1 MSRTTLDIASP
12 VLKELRELQKAE
24 RQSLGSLVSQLLAEA
39 LAQRRRG
46 RSGSR
51 PAFRWVSR
59 PMKARVDL
67 SDKEAVYAILDA
79 DESRRR

>member
-12 VLKELRELQKAE
+12 VLEELKALQKTE

-39 LAQRRRG
+39 LAHRRAK
-46 RSGSR
+46 R
-51 PAFRWVSR
+51 PVPRPPFRWVSR

-67 SDKEAVYAILDA
+67 SDKEAVYAILDR
-79 DESRRR
+79 DDRRRR

>member
-12 VLKELRELQKAE
+12 VLKELKELQKAE

-39 LAQRRRG
+39 LARRRAK
-46 RSGSR
+46 RSASR
-51 PAFRWVSR
+51 PSFRWVSR

-67 SDKEAVYAILDA
+67 SDKEAVYAILDH
-79 DESRRR
+79 DERRAR